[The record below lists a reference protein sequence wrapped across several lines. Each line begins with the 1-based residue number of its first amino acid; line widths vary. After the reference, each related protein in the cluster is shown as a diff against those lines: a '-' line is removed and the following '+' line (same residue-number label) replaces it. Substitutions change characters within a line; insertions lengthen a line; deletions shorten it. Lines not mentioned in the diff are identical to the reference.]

1 MKNSQIKIIGGNLKG
16 SKLFFKSSSN
26 LRPTANKLRETL
38 FNWLQ
43 FDIEGMNCLDSF
55 AGTGALGI
63 EAISRGARHVTF
75 LEKIPQVVKD
85 LKKNIDRLS
94 LKKLS
99 NVEMINAFQW
109 IQNNS
114 LLDFDLLMFDPPFFD
129 SPFYDQRIEK
139 LMNNLVLKE
148 LKKGGLVYFEKST
161 FDKLYIPNEFK
172 VLKSKKIGDAEG
184 ILMRNEA

>member
-1 MKNSQIKIIGGNLKG
+1 MKNSQIKIIGGSLKG

-63 EAISRGARHVTF
+63 EAISRGAVCDFPRNTTSSKRTQKISTDL
-75 LEKIPQVVKD
+75 LE
-85 LKKNIDRLS
+85 
-94 LKKLS
+94 KLS
-99 NVEMINAFQW
+99 NVEMTNAFQW

-114 LLDFDLLMFDPPFFD
+114 LL
-129 SPFYDQRIEK
+129 
-139 LMNNLVLKE
+139 
-148 LKKGGLVYFEKST
+148 
-161 FDKLYIPNEFK
+161 
-172 VLKSKKIGDAEG
+172 
-184 ILMRNEA
+184 ILIC

>member
-1 MKNSQIKIIGGNLKG
+1 MKNSQIKIIGGSLKG
-16 SKLFFKSSSN
+16 SNVFFKSSSN

-43 FDIEGMNCLDSF
+43 FDIERMNCLDSF

-63 EAISRGARHVTF
+63 EAISRGAKHVTF
-75 LEKIPQVVKD
+75 LEKTPQVVKD

-94 LKKLS
+94 LEKLS
-99 NVEMINAFQW
+99 NVEMTNAFQW

-114 LLDFDLLMFDPPFFD
+114 LLDFDLLMFDPPF
-129 SPFYDQRIEK
+129 YDQRIEK
-139 LMNNLVLKE
+139 FMNNLVLKE
-148 LKKGGLVYFEKST
+148 LKKDGLVYFEKST
-161 FDKLYIPNEFK
+161 FDKLYIPNEFE

-184 ILMRNEA
+184 ILMRYEA

>member
-1 MKNSQIKIIGGNLKG
+1 MKNSQIKIIGGSLKG

-63 EAISRGARHVTF
+63 EAISRGAKHVTF
-75 LEKIPQVVKD
+75 LEKTPQVVKD

-94 LKKLS
+94 LEKLS
-99 NVEMINAFQW
+99 NVEMTNAFQW

-114 LLDFDLLMFDPPFFD
+114 LLDFDLLMFDPPF
-129 SPFYDQRIEK
+129 YDQRIEK
-139 LMNNLVLKE
+139 FMNNLVLKK
-148 LKKGGLVYFEKST
+148 LKKDGLVYFEKST
-161 FDKLYIPNEFK
+161 FDKLYIPNEFE

-184 ILMRNEA
+184 ILMRYEA